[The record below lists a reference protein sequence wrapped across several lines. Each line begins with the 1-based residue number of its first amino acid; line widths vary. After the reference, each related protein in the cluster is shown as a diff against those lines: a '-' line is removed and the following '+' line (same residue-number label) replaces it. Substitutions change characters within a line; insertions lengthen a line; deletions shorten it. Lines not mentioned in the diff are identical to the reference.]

1 MQNSIFHFSLSCLDK
16 NYDLGLK
23 VAKKLLSILFKFS
36 MISAQYLPMRAV
48 FCRFYVVTCRHC
60 ESIVELNCCQLLEKK
75 RLHRFTKLQL
85 LNFQNFLTG
94 KLLSSCLG
102 FDLNLSLS
110 PQQLGLQHVL
120 LVFSRSKWSM
130 KIQRGSQCIMLFKW
144 EWCDLL
150 LLDTKENA
158 NL

>member
-36 MISAQYLPMRAV
+36 MISAQHLPMRAV
-48 FCRFYVVTCRHC
+48 FYRFYVVICRHC
-60 ESIVELNCCQLLEKK
+60 ESIVVLKCCQFLEEK
-75 RLHRFTKLQL
+75 RLHRFIKLQL
-85 LNFQNFLTG
+85 LNFQNFLPG
-94 KLLSSCLG
+94 KLLGSCLG

-110 PQQLGLQHVL
+110 PQQLGFNMYFWQ
-120 LVFSRSKWSM
+120 SM
-130 KIQRGSQCIMLFKW
+130 KIQRGNQCIMLFKW
-144 EWCDLL
+144 KLCELL
-150 LLDTKENA
+150 LFDLKENA